1 MRMFLT
7 GLIILSVLTLSMVSS
22 VHANAMADSHH
33 SNLQDNINHDTH
45 HELMSL
51 KECEVE
57 CEGIVCLHHVS
68 AFHGLSSDMGNF
80 KKESE
85 KFFEISTILSS
96 PTYGFKKPP
105 KS

>member
-1 MRMFLT
+1 MFLT

-22 VHANAMADSHH
+22 VHATDMADSHH
-33 SNLQDNINHDTH
+33 SNLQNNVNHDTH
-45 HELMSL
+45 HEPMSL

-57 CEGIVCLHHVS
+57 CEGLVCLHHVS
-68 AFHGLSSDMGNF
+68 AFHELLPEMDNF

-85 KFFEISTILSS
+85 KFFEISAVLSS
-96 PTYGFKKPP
+96 PIYGLKRPP